1 MRGIDI
7 CRSFYEQCGAPLRSG
22 KCRTWSPA
30 RLWVWRARVAD
41 CFGFDDLISRDHDW
55 GPAFCRWLPATE
67 LDRNADRLE
76 AALAGLPAV
85 FEGIAVRMRPQ
96 LRQGRVGPLS
106 IEDFYA
112 RFTNLTR
119 PPASWKEWRLI
130 PENFLAVATNGE
142 IFHDPSG
149 RFTAHRE
156 ALLAFY
162 PEDVRRKKIAARLA
176 GSAQSGQPIPAPRVC
191 RRGETVA
198 ALLTAA
204 EFSRQA
210 LSLTFLFSTDAIC
223 PFTSGPSAPPP
234 ICPCWGRT
242 PGRPWTV
249 WPACAGTISRPRPR
263 PTRWKPCAS
272 ASPPPCGAEGLS
284 DVGGDWLLTHAE
296 AVQRTIVTPELR
308 AMPLMME

>member
-7 CRSFYEQCGAPLRSG
+7 CRSFYEQCGAPLLKREV
-22 KCRTWSPA
+22 PDVVA
-30 RLWVWRARVAD
+30 RAAVGLAGEGSD

-55 GPAFCRWLPATE
+55 GPAFCLWLPATE

-176 GSAQSGQPIPAPRVC
+176 GLAQSGQYNLPRVL

-210 LSLTFLFSTDAIC
+210 LSLTFLLNRRYMPFYKWAFRAAADLPLLGEDARTALDGLARLRWDDISPQAAADAVETLCVRFASTL
-223 PFTSGPSAPPP
+223 
-234 ICPCWGRT
+234 R
-242 PGRPWTV
+242 
-249 WPACAGTISRPRPR
+249 
-263 PTRWKPCAS
+263 
-272 ASPPPCGAEGLS
+272 AEGLS